1 MLLMRDRMDL
11 IMDILAR
18 KGYQSVNELASEL
31 KVSDMTVR
39 RYLDRLEERD
49 LIKRTHGGAFAG
61 QEMTE
66 VDFRIRETEFRA
78 QKEAI
83 GRAAFAVIQPGES
96 VFIDAGST
104 AAFLASAINDAKR
117 ITVVTNS
124 LVVAH
129 TLESRASVQCIL
141 LGGTVHGATHSTV
154 GQMSDESLGQ
164 FRFNRAFMGASAI
177 DLSAG
182 LSQGTFE
189 EIPIKRKAA
198 RQSSQVV
205 VLADSSKFD
214 KQVTFLFMSLDQV
227 NAVITDAGLKP
238 DIAQAIR
245 DRGIELITAQVA
257 SE

>member
-1 MLLMRDRMDL
+1 
-11 IMDILAR
+11 MDILAR
-18 KGYQSVNELASEL
+18 KGYQSVNELAAEL

-39 RYLDRLEERD
+39 RYLDRLEERE

-61 QEMTE
+61 QEMME
-66 VDFRIRETEFRA
+66 VDFRIRETVHREE
-78 QKEAI
+78 KEAI
-83 GRAAFAVIQPGES
+83 GRAAFAIIQPGES
-96 VFIDAGST
+96 VFIDAGT
-104 AAFLASAINDAKR
+104 TPAFLASAINDAKR

-129 TLESRASVQCIL
+129 TLENRANVQCIL

-154 GQMSDESLGQ
+154 GQIADESLGQ
-164 FRFNRAFMGASAI
+164 FRFNRAFMGTSAI
-177 DLSAG
+177 DMTAG

-189 EIPIKRKAA
+189 EIPVKRKAA

-227 NAVITDAGLKP
+227 HAIITDTGIKP
-238 DIAQAIR
+238 EIAEAIR
-245 DRGIELITAQVA
+245 EKGIELITAEIA
-257 SE
+257 AD